1 MRVICVFLLLGFC
14 SVQASV
20 STTDSVPSINGTSN
34 HTSNE
39 TEKEHAEGVVLVEI
53 KYEAIKEP
61 FFLTLVVLIAGLSK
75 IGFHHADV
83 VSSRVPESCLLI
95 ILGVIFGSILFL
107 GIGANESFPDFFTP
121 EIFFHYLLPPI
132 ILEAS
137 FSLYDKTFA
146 DNLGSVL
153 ILAVIGTTISCFLI
167 GLTLY
172 GLMMAG
178 AMGAISQIPLIQI
191 LVFSSLIVAVDPV
204 AVLAVFT
211 EVGINPT
218 LYFLVFGESL
228 LNDGV
233 TVVLYNVMQT
243 YNRLQEGGGT
253 IDAVQIV
260 LGIVKFI
267 IVCAGGLV
275 IGILVG
281 CLSAVLTKF
290 TNTVKVVEPIAIF
303 GMAYLAF
310 LLAELFEFSGIICI
324 IGCGL
329 VQVAYAFNNIT
340 PKSKVAI
347 KYFSKVLSNTSE
359 IIIFLFLGLALVTD
373 HDWRTGFVLWTLVLC
388 IGFRFLVVYG
398 LTFLINK
405 FDTYRVRKIGFDEM
419 FIMSYGGLRGA
430 VCFSLVALLDKNE
443 FKEKDMFVTTTLF
456 IILFT
461 VFFQGAT
468 IKPIVN
474 AMRVRLAPKD
484 QSTTMYLVLHEK
496 INDHL
501 MAGIEEVL
509 GYLGKFTLREKFHYI
524 DDNYIRKLLLKTPN
538 LEDGADLIGNYE
550 KLMMRE
556 HYKNLHLCGAAN
568 LPKVPS
574 DLRNVDSS
582 AALLELEAGEEVEKE
597 EEEFKPKEAVMK
609 PGNLN
614 GPNTSEPRKS
624 QRKPISISIGGE
636 PTAKDFRNLLDQSM
650 RSPTLVIP
658 KKRFDDFVS
667 DTAKVDFL
675 NLRKRRKNNARL
687 QRMKSIRK
695 MPERALSWTEE
706 DTALCRN
713 RSNNRLKGRTNK
725 AMTVDYS
732 PLEGN
737 KEFNTSLISQ
747 TIPEDDVFGT
757 EEHGAEGSPL
767 ITDNTDSKGPKDNG
781 SKKKVLHEAL
791 HRQDAIENIPMENV
805 KEVKRT
811 KSLDV

>member
-1 MRVICVFLLLGFC
+1 MKVTCLALLVVILNSALASE
-14 SVQASV
+14 SVADP
-20 STTDSVPSINGTSN
+20 STNGTSN
-34 HTSNE
+34 HTANE
-39 TEKEHAEGVVLVEI
+39 TKSEHPEGVVLVEI

-61 FFLTLVVLIAGLSK
+61 FFLTLVVLIAGISK
-75 IGFHHADV
+75 VGFHHADFI
-83 VSSRVPESCLLI
+83 SSKVPESCLLI
-95 ILGVIFGSILFL
+95 IMGTIFGGLVL
-107 GIGANESFPDFFTP
+107 LIGVNESLPDFFTP

-146 DNLGSVL
+146 DNIGSIL

-167 GLTLY
+167 GLSLY
-172 GLMMAG
+172 GLMMVG
-178 AMGAISQIPLIQI
+178 AMGAVSQISFIQI
-191 LVFSSLIVAVDPV
+191 LVFSALIVAVDPV

-233 TVVLYNVMQT
+233 TVVLYNVLQT
-243 YNRLQEGGGT
+243 YNRLQAEGGT
-253 IDAVQIV
+253 IDAGQVL
-260 LGIVKFI
+260 LGILKFL
-267 IVCAGGLV
+267 IVVIGGLV

-329 VQVAYAFNNIT
+329 VQVAYAFQNIT

-347 KYFSKVLSNTSE
+347 KYFTKVLSTTSE
-359 IIIFLFLGLALVTD
+359 IIIFLFLGLALITE
-373 HDWRTGFVLWTLVLC
+373 HDWQTGFVLWTLVLC

-398 LTFLINK
+398 ITFLINK
-405 FDTYRVRKIGFDEM
+405 FDTYRVRRIGFDEM

-430 VCFSLVALLDKNE
+430 VCFSLVALLDKKE
-443 FKEKDMFVTTTLF
+443 FPEKDMFVTTTLF
-456 IILFT
+456 VILFT

-474 AMRVRLAPKD
+474 ALRVRLAPAD
-484 QSTTMYLVLHEK
+484 HSPSMCLVLHDK

-501 MAGIEEVL
+501 MAGVEEVL
-509 GYLGKFTLREKFHYI
+509 GYIGKFQLREKFHYF
-524 DDNYIRKLLLKTPN
+524 DDHYIRKLLLKTPN
-538 LEDGADLIGNYE
+538 IEDGAELIVNYE
-550 KLMMRE
+550 KLVMKE

-574 DLRNVDSS
+574 DLKNVDSS
-582 AALLELEAGEEVEKE
+582 AMLLKLRAHEDEEERDEDFEAGVSKPRLIVE
-597 EEEFKPKEAVMK
+597 PKVVTQPPK
-609 PGNLN
+609 
-614 GPNTSEPRKS
+614 KV
-624 QRKPISISIGGE
+624 SISIGGEE
-636 PTAKDFRNLLDQSM
+636 PTAKDFRNLLKESL

-658 KKRFDDFVS
+658 NRRFDRQISYVPNFDFE
-667 DTAKVDFL
+667 
-675 NLRKRRKNNARL
+675 NLRHRRKNNAKL

-695 MPERALSWTEE
+695 MPERALSWAES
-706 DTALCRN
+706 DSNLCRE
-713 RSNNRLKGRTNK
+713 RANNHLIGRTQK

-732 PLEGN
+732 PVEGD
-737 KEFNTSLISQ
+737 KGFNTSLVSQ
-747 TIPEDDVFGT
+747 TIVEDEVFER
-757 EEHGAEGSPL
+757 EELVAESSPL
-767 ITDNTDSKGPKDNG
+767 IKEDPESEHTKDSLAKR
-781 SKKKVLHEAL
+781 KVSHDCLL
-791 HRQDAIENIPMENV
+791 HRQDAVENIPMDNLQ
-805 KEVKRT
+805 KS

>member
-597 EEEFKPKEAVMK
+597 EEEFKPKE
-609 PGNLN
+609 
-614 GPNTSEPRKS
+614 PRKS